1 MGSLISSLAELY
13 SHLARCFAK
22 VSLTILLA
30 LNSCPGA
37 SCQERPSEN
46 PPKTAEPPTV
56 PPQPQAKASG
66 SVPGSIRISWVGDIV
81 MEVPWRQQML
91 PPNELFDGVRERLK
105 SSDLAIANL
114 ETPLTDWTEQTP
126 YKDKA
131 AVEAG
136 KDVILRVGSP
146 QAAQALA
153 QGGIKVVG
161 LANNHTMD
169 FTDHGLLDTFDHL
182 RKAGVLFAGA
192 GENLAAAE
200 DALIVQ
206 IKGRRIGILSFS
218 DVVPRYSWAEENHP
232 GIATGKEA
240 DRVVAAIHRARPKVD
255 ILILLLHWGTQF
267 VQEPIPRQQFL
278 AQQAQR
284 AGADLILGAHPHVLQ
299 GVGCLGRVPVVYSAG
314 NFVFPTMSLPTRR
327 SAVFEFEFPLSGP
340 PSLHL
345 VPVLIDEQGA
355 PQLVDGDTRLD
366 ILSEMSKLSQPLGL
380 QLNGDTG
387 SCNDLSVPA
396 PPSVIPVAPPGKTN
410 RLSR

>member
-1 MGSLISSLAELY
+1 
-13 SHLARCFAK
+13 
-22 VSLTILLA
+22 
-30 LNSCPGA
+30 
-37 SCQERPSEN
+37 
-46 PPKTAEPPTV
+46 
-56 PPQPQAKASG
+56 
-66 SVPGSIRISWVGDIV
+66 VGDIV

-91 PPNELFDGVRERLK
+91 PPNALFDGVRDRLK
-105 SSDLAIANL
+105 TADLTIANL
-114 ETPLTDWTEQTP
+114 ETPLTDWAEQTP

-136 KDVILRVGSP
+136 KDVILRVSSP
-146 QAAQALA
+146 EAAQALA
-153 QGGIKVVG
+153 KGGIKVVG

-169 FTDHGLLDTFDHL
+169 FTDHGLLETLDRL

-232 GIATGKEA
+232 GIATGKGA
-240 DRVVAAIHRARPKVD
+240 DRVVAAIRRTRSKVD
-255 ILILLLHWGTQF
+255 VLILLLHWGTQF

-278 AQQAQR
+278 AEQAQR
-284 AGADLILGAHPHVLQ
+284 AGADLVLGAHPHVLQ

-327 SAVFEFEFPLSGP
+327 TAIFEFEFPLSGP

-355 PQLVDGDTRLD
+355 PQFVEGDTRQD
-366 ILSEMSKLSQPLGL
+366 ILSEISKLSQPLGL
-380 QLNGDTG
+380 QLKGDTG
-387 SCNDLSVPA
+387 SCSDVSVPA
-396 PPSVIPVAPPGKTN
+396 TPPVALVAPPGKTN
-410 RLSR
+410 RMSR

>member
-1 MGSLISSLAELY
+1 
-13 SHLARCFAK
+13 
-22 VSLTILLA
+22 
-30 LNSCPGA
+30 
-37 SCQERPSEN
+37 
-46 PPKTAEPPTV
+46 
-56 PPQPQAKASG
+56 
-66 SVPGSIRISWVGDIV
+66 

-91 PPNELFDGVRERLK
+91 PPNALFDGVRDRLK
-105 SSDLAIANL
+105 TADLTIANL
-114 ETPLTDWTEQTP
+114 ETPLTDWAEQTP

-131 AVEAG
+131 AIETG
-136 KDVILRVGSP
+136 KDVILRVSSP

-169 FTDHGLLDTFDHL
+169 FTDHGLLETFDRL

-192 GENLAAAE
+192 GENLATAE
-200 DALIVQ
+200 DALVVQ

-218 DVVPRYSWAEENHP
+218 DVVPRYSWAGENHP
-232 GIATGKEA
+232 GIATGKET
-240 DRVVAAIHRARPKVD
+240 DRVVEAIRRARPKVD

-267 VQEPIPRQQFL
+267 VSEPVPRQLFL

-284 AGADLILGAHPHVLQ
+284 AGADLVLGAHPHVLQ
-299 GVGCLGRVPVVYSAG
+299 GVGCLSRVPVVYSAG

-327 SAVFEFEFPLSGP
+327 TAIFEFEFPLTSP

-355 PQLVDGDTRLD
+355 PQLVEGDTRQD
-366 ILSEMSKLSQPLGL
+366 ILSEMSKLSLPLGL
-380 QLNGDTG
+380 QLTGDTG
-387 SCNDLSVPA
+387 SCSDISAPAQSPVVPA
-396 PPSVIPVAPPGKTN
+396 APPGKAN

>member
-1 MGSLISSLAELY
+1 MASPAELCL
-13 SHLARCFAK
+13 HRARCFAK
-22 VSLTILLA
+22 VSLSIFLA
-30 LNSCPGA
+30 LNFCSAAP
-37 SCQERPSEN
+37 CQERPAEN
-46 PPKTAEPPTV
+46 PPKTAEPPAI
-56 PPQPQAKASG
+56 PPQPRANTSASASG
-66 SVPGSIRISWVGDIV
+66 PIRISWVGDIV

-131 AVEAG
+131 AIETG

-153 QGGIKVVG
+153 QAGIKVVG

-169 FTDHGLLDTFDHL
+169 FTDHGLLDSFDRL

-206 IKGRRIGILSFS
+206 IKGKRIGILSFS

-240 DRVVAAIHRARPKVD
+240 DRVVAAIRRVRPKVD

-267 VQEPIPRQQFL
+267 VQEPIPRQEFL
-278 AQQAQR
+278 AQQAQG
-284 AGADLILGAHPHVLQ
+284 AGADLVLGAHPHVLQ

-327 SAVFEFEFPLSGP
+327 TAIFEFEFPLSGP

-355 PQLVDGDTRLD
+355 PQIVEGDTRQD

-380 QLNGDTG
+380 QLNGDSG
-387 SCNDLSVPA
+387 SCSDLSAPSTPTPVPVT
-396 PPSVIPVAPPGKTN
+396 PPSKTIH
-410 RLSR
+410 LSR

>member
-1 MGSLISSLAELY
+1 VALFIPSRAEVCSHFARWISIFFIS
-13 SHLARCFAK
+13 
-22 VSLTILLA
+22 ILLA
-30 LNSCPGA
+30 LNFCLA
-37 SCQERPSEN
+37 ARTQERPSEK
-46 PPKTAEPPTV
+46 PPKPAEPSAISA
-56 PPQPQAKASG
+56 QPQAKASISPSG
-66 SVPGSIRISWVGDIV
+66 PIRISWVGDIV

-91 PPNELFDGVRERLK
+91 PPNALFDGVRDRLK
-105 SSDLAIANL
+105 TADLTIANL
-114 ETPLTDWTEQTP
+114 ETPLTDWAEQTP
-126 YKDKA
+126 YKDKS

-136 KDVILRVGSP
+136 KDVILRVSSP

-169 FTDHGLLDTFDHL
+169 FTDHGLLETLDRL

-200 DALIVQ
+200 DALVVQ
-206 IKGRRIGILSFS
+206 VKGRRVGILSFS

-240 DRVVAAIHRARPKVD
+240 DRVVEAIRRARPKVD

-267 VQEPIPRQQFL
+267 VSEPVPRQLFL

-284 AGADLILGAHPHVLQ
+284 AGADLVLGAHPHVLQ

-327 SAVFEFEFPLSGP
+327 SAIFEFEFSVSGP
-340 PSLHL
+340 PALHL
-345 VPVLIDEQGA
+345 VPVMIDEQGA
-355 PQLVDGDTRLD
+355 PQLAEGDIRQD
-366 ILSEMSKLSQPLGL
+366 ILLEMSKLSQPLGL

-387 SCNDLSVPA
+387 SCRDVSVPPI
-396 PPSVIPVAPPGKTN
+396 PPVVPIGPSGETN
-410 RLSR
+410 RFSR

>member
-1 MGSLISSLAELY
+1 MVSLVPFRAEPCSRLV
-13 SHLARCFAK
+13 RCFAK
-22 VSLTILLA
+22 LSVATLLA
-30 LNSCPGA
+30 LSSCLA
-37 SCQERPSEN
+37 ARCQERPSEK
-46 PPKTAEPPTV
+46 PPRPADLPAV
-56 PPQPQAKASG
+56 SAQPQASASSSASG
-66 SVPGSIRISWVGDIV
+66 PIRISWVGDIV

-91 PPNELFDGVRERLK
+91 PPNALFDGVRERLK
-105 SSDLAIANL
+105 SADLAIANL
-114 ETPLTDWTEQTP
+114 ETPLTDWAEQTP

-131 AVEAG
+131 AVDAG
-136 KDVILRVGSP
+136 KDVILRVRSP

-153 QGGIKVVG
+153 QGGIMVVG

-169 FTDHGLLDTFDHL
+169 FTDHGLLETFDRL

-218 DVVPRYSWAEENHP
+218 DVVPRYSWAEETRP

-240 DRVVAAIHRARPKVD
+240 DRVVEAIRRARPKVD

-267 VQEPIPRQQFL
+267 VSEPVPRQLYL

-284 AGADLILGAHPHVLQ
+284 AGADLVLGAHPHVLQ

-327 SAVFEFEFPLSGP
+327 TAIFEFQFTLSGP

-345 VPVLIDEQGA
+345 VPVMIDEQGA
-355 PQLVDGDTRLD
+355 PQLVEGDTRQD

-380 QLNGDTG
+380 QLNGDMG
-387 SCNDLSVPA
+387 SCSDVSVPA
-396 PPSVIPVAPPGKTN
+396 TPAAAPAAPPGKTN
-410 RLSR
+410 SLSR

>member
-1 MGSLISSLAELY
+1 
-13 SHLARCFAK
+13 
-22 VSLTILLA
+22 
-30 LNSCPGA
+30 
-37 SCQERPSEN
+37 
-46 PPKTAEPPTV
+46 
-56 PPQPQAKASG
+56 
-66 SVPGSIRISWVGDIV
+66 
-81 MEVPWRQQML
+81 
-91 PPNELFDGVRERLK
+91 LK
-105 SSDLAIANL
+105 STDLAIANL
-114 ETPLTDWTEQTP
+114 ETPLTDWAEQTP

-136 KDVILRVGSP
+136 KDVILRVSSP

-169 FTDHGLLDTFDHL
+169 FTDHGLLETFDRL
-182 RKAGVLFAGA
+182 RKAGVQFAGA

-206 IKGRRIGILSFS
+206 VKGRRIGILSFS
-218 DVVPRYSWAEENHP
+218 DVVPRYSWAQENHP

-240 DRVVAAIHRARPKVD
+240 DRVVAAIRSTRPKVD

-267 VQEPIPRQQFL
+267 VSEPIPRQQFL
-278 AQQAQR
+278 AEQAQR
-284 AGADLILGAHPHVLQ
+284 AGADLVLGAHPHVLQ
-299 GVGCLGRVPVVYSAG
+299 GVGCYGRVPVVYSAG

-327 SAVFEFEFPLSGP
+327 TAIFEFEFPLGGP

-355 PQLVDGDTRLD
+355 PQLVEGDTRQD
-366 ILSEMSKLSQPLGL
+366 ILLEMNKLSQPLGL

-387 SCNDLSVPA
+387 TCSDVSVPA
-396 PPSVIPVAPPGKTN
+396 TPPVAPAAPPGKAN
-410 RLSR
+410 SVSR

>member
-1 MGSLISSLAELY
+1 LVTQS
-13 SHLARCFAK
+13 
-22 VSLTILLA
+22 
-30 LNSCPGA
+30 
-37 SCQERPSEN
+37 QERPSEK
-46 PPKTAEPPTV
+46 PPKPADPPAISAQLQTN
-56 PPQPQAKASG
+56 PSAHGP
-66 SVPGSIRISWVGDIV
+66 IRISWVGDIV

-91 PPNELFDGVRERLK
+91 RPNALFDGVRERLK
-105 SSDLAIANL
+105 SADLAIANL

-136 KDVILRVGSP
+136 KDVILRVSSP
-146 QAAQALA
+146 QAAQALV

-169 FTDHGLLDTFDHL
+169 FTDHGLLETFERL

-192 GENLAAAE
+192 GDNLAAAE
-200 DALIVQ
+200 DALILE

-218 DVVPRYSWAEENHP
+218 DVVPRYSWAEETRP

-240 DRVVAAIHRARPKVD
+240 DRVVAAIQRARPKVD

-267 VQEPIPRQQFL
+267 VQEPVPRQLFL

-284 AGADLILGAHPHVLQ
+284 AGADLVLGAHPHVLQ

-327 SAVFEFEFPLSGP
+327 TAIFEFEFSVDGP

-345 VPVLIDEQGA
+345 VPVMIDEEGA
-355 PQLVDGDTRLD
+355 PQLVEGATRQD

-380 QLNGDTG
+380 QLNSDVG
-387 SCNDLSVPA
+387 SCSDLSVPA
-396 PPSVIPVAPPGKTN
+396 APPVIPVAPPGKTN

>member
-1 MGSLISSLAELY
+1 MGSRISFPAEVRLFPLRR
-13 SHLARCFAK
+13 SVKISPL
-22 VSLTILLA
+22 ILLA
-30 LNSCPGA
+30 LNFCLPA
-37 SCQERPSEN
+37 PCQEQPSEN
-46 PPKTAEPPTV
+46 PPKTAAPPAI
-56 PPQPQAKASG
+56 PPQPQAVASS
-66 SVPGSIRISWVGDIV
+66 SVSGPIRISWVGDIV

-91 PPNELFDGVRERLK
+91 PPNELFNGVRERLK
-105 SSDLAIANL
+105 SADLAIANL
-114 ETPLTDWTEQTP
+114 ETPLTDWAEQTP

-136 KDVILRVGSP
+136 KDVILRVSSP

-169 FTDHGLLDTFDHL
+169 FTDHGLLDTFARL

-240 DRVVAAIHRARPKVD
+240 DRVVAAIRRARPKVD

-284 AGADLILGAHPHVLQ
+284 AGADLVLGAHPHVLQ
-299 GVGCLGRVPVVYSAG
+299 GVSCLGRVPVVYSAG

-327 SAVFEFEFPLSGP
+327 TAIFEFEFALSGP

-355 PQLVDGDTRLD
+355 PQPVEGDTRQD

-387 SCNDLSVPA
+387 SCSDVSVPA
-396 PPSVIPVAPPGKTN
+396 AHPAAPVAPPRKTI